1 MAKYE
6 HTVTADEAGLT
17 INQILRQNYK
27 FSSRFRTKMKYQS
40 LVDLNGTPAP
50 GYLKPE
56 AGDIIGV
63 RLPQET
69 SDFPPEDIPLDIV
82 YEDDDLILINKQP
95 GIIVHP
101 TKGHPYHTIAN
112 GVMKYMADTD
122 QSFKVRFANRIDMD
136 TSGIIIVAKNANA
149 QNDLADQM
157 RRSTVV
163 KKYIALVQ
171 GKVIEDHFVIDLPVG
186 RPSQESIQ
194 RCVMHE
200 GGKAALSEVK
210 VLERYESVV
219 YDPHTLVEVTL
230 HTGRTH
236 QIRVHLSHIGHIIAG
251 DELYGGSTDLIGR
264 QALHAY
270 HIEFTHPAS
279 REYMSFCTDIPGD
292 IREAIAK
299 LHGKLPD
306 LHI

>member
-6 HTVTADEAGLT
+6 HTVTQEEVGLT
-17 INQILRQNYK
+17 INQILRLNYK

-40 LVDLNGTPAP
+40 LVDLNGSPAP
-50 GYLKPE
+50 GYLRPDV
-56 AGDIIGV
+56 GDIIGV
-63 RLPQET
+63 RLPEET
-69 SDFPPEDIPLDIV
+69 SDFPPEDIPLDII

-101 TKGHPYHTIAN
+101 TKGHPVHTIAN
-112 GVMKYMADTD
+112 GVMKYMADTG

-136 TSGIIIVAKNANA
+136 TTGIIIVAKNANA

-157 RRSTVV
+157 RKSTVL

-171 GKVIEDHFVIDLPVG
+171 ETVEKDHFVIDKPVG
-186 RPSQESIQ
+186 RPDQISI
-194 RCVMHE
+194 RREVMYE
-200 GGKAALSEVK
+200 GGKNAISEVK
-210 VLERYESVV
+210 VLERFEGAEYG
-219 YDPHTLVEVTL
+219 PHTLVEVTL

-251 DELYGGSTDLIGR
+251 DDLYGGSLDLIER

-270 HIEFTHPAS
+270 HIEFTHPVT
-279 REYMSFCTDIPGD
+279 RERLTFEADLPEDIKK
-292 IREAIAK
+292 AIATLK
-299 LHGKLPD
+299 S
-306 LHI
+306 